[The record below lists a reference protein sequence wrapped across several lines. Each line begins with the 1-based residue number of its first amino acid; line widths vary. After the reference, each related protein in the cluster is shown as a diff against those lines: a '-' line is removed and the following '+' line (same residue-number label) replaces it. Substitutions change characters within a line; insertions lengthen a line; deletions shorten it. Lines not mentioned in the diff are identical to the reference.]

1 MAKAEKV
8 SKLPATQEAER
19 RLLARDPF
27 REMDRLFDR
36 LITHPF
42 AGRWMRPWDEWM
54 RGIEEEM
61 HVPRVDVIDRENEVV
76 IRAEVP
82 GVAKDDLDIS
92 MTDDSLTL
100 RGSVAHEERKEEED
114 YVVQETRRGAFS
126 RTVPLPAYVDQSE
139 VKARYHDGI
148 VELTLPKTEGSKR
161 RKIEI
166 ES

>member
-8 SKLPATQEAER
+8 SKLPARQEVEG

-36 LITHPF
+36 FIAHPF
-42 AGRWMRPWDEWM
+42 AGRWTRPWYEGM
-54 RGIEEEM
+54 LGLEEEM
-61 HVPRVDVIDRENEVV
+61 YVPRVDVIDRENEVV

-82 GVAKDDLDIS
+82 GVTKDDLDIS

-100 RGSVAHEERKEEED
+100 RGSVAHEERKEEAD
-114 YVVQETRRGAFS
+114 YVVQETRRGGFS
-126 RTVPLPAYVDQSE
+126 RTIPLPAYVDQSK

-148 VELTLPKTEGSKR
+148 VELTLPKTERSKR
-161 RKIEI
+161 RKVEI

>member
-8 SKLPATQEAER
+8 SKLPARQEVEG

-27 REMDRLFDR
+27 REMDRIFDR
-36 LITHPF
+36 LIAHPF
-42 AGRWMRPWDEWM
+42 AGRWMRPWNEWTL
-54 RGIEEEM
+54 GFEEEM
-61 HVPRVDVIDRENEVV
+61 YVPRVDVIDRENEVV

-82 GVAKDDLDIS
+82 GVGKDDLDVS
-92 MTDDSLTL
+92 MTDDSLTF

-126 RTVPLPAYVDQSE
+126 RTIPVPAYVDQSK

-148 VELTLPKTEGSKR
+148 VELTLPKTERSKR

-166 ES
+166 ER

>member
-8 SKLPATQEAER
+8 SKLPAKREVEG

-27 REMDRLFDR
+27 REMDRMFDR
-36 LITHPF
+36 LIGHPF
-42 AGRWMRPWDEWM
+42 AGRWMRPWGEWM
-54 RGIEEEM
+54 HGFEEEM
-61 HVPRVDVIDRENEVV
+61 HVPRVDVIDREDEVL

-92 MTDDSLTL
+92 MSDDSLTL
-100 RGSVAHEERKEEED
+100 RGSVEHEEHREEED
-114 YVVQETRRGAFS
+114 YVVQETRHGAFS
-126 RTVPLPAYVDQSE
+126 RTIPLPAYVDQTK
-139 VKARYHDGI
+139 VKARYNDGI
-148 VELTLPKTEGSKR
+148 VELTLPKTERSKR